1 MSSYRMEH
9 TDDGCRLAVNGGLT
23 VVLVPEL
30 QQALKAEVEKGTQ
43 RITFDLAET
52 RMIDSSGIG
61 LLIAASNT
69 LSQKEGK
76 LSVINAAPEI
86 LRLMQSMRL
95 VSRLNITGRPGTEPS
110 HE

>member
-9 TDDGCRLAVNGGLT
+9 SDNSCRLIVNGGLT

-30 QQALKAEVEKGTQ
+30 QQALKAEVDKGTQ
-43 RITFDLAET
+43 QIIFDLSET
-52 RMIDSSGIG
+52 RIVDSSGIG

-69 LSQKEGK
+69 LSQKNGK
-76 LSVINAAPEI
+76 LAVINTAPEI

-95 VSRLNITGRPGTEPS
+95 VTRLNITGRPGAGPN